1 MIQPM
6 SPPLRVVAV
15 EDDAR
20 YRTSLETLLDN
31 SPGFVLAA
39 SFGDAE
45 HALAWFAAAE
55 RAAFDV
61 VIMDIELPRM
71 SGIDATAR
79 LRTRFPDAAVAM
91 LTVFE
96 EPGTI
101 LAAICAGASG
111 YLLKR
116 TSAREVLVQ
125 LRSIANGG
133 APMTAGVARTVL
145 ELLRRSNA
153 DVQRTPGRLDLTE
166 REQEVLRC
174 LVRGL
179 SYKQAGDELAIS
191 LDTVRTY
198 IRALYK
204 KLQVH
209 SVAAAV
215 TRAIREGLV

>member
-1 MIQPM
+1 MKR
-6 SPPLRVVAV
+6 LRVVVV

-20 YRTSLETLLDN
+20 YRASLETLLGN
-31 SPGFVLAA
+31 SPGFALAA
-39 SFGDAE
+39 SFGNGE
-45 HALAWFAAAE
+45 RALAWFEAADE
-55 RAAFDV
+55 PAFDV
-61 VIMDIELPRM
+61 VIMDVELPRM
-71 SGIDATAR
+71 SGIEATAR
-79 LRTRFPDAAVAM
+79 LRARFPDAAVAM

-96 EPGTI
+96 EPTTI

-116 TSAREVLVQ
+116 TTARDLLAQ
-125 LRSIANGG
+125 LQSIAGGG

-145 ELLRRSNA
+145 ELLRRGNA
-153 DVQRTPGRLDLTE
+153 ATHGAPGRLDLTE

-179 SYKQAGDELAIS
+179 SYKQTADELAIS
-191 LDTVRTY
+191 LDTVRTH

>member
-1 MIQPM
+1 MTQPR
-6 SPPLRVVAV
+6 LRVVVV

-20 YRTSLETLLDN
+20 YRASLETLLGT
-31 SPGFVLAA
+31 SPGFALAA

-45 HALAWFAAAE
+45 RALAWFEASAVT
-55 RAAFDV
+55 AFDV
-61 VIMDIELPRM
+61 VIMDVELPRM
-71 SGIDATAR
+71 SGIDATTR
-79 LRTRFPDAAVAM
+79 LRARFPGVAVVM

-96 EPGTI
+96 EPTTI

-116 TSAREVLVQ
+116 TSARELLAQ
-125 LRSIANGG
+125 LQAIASGG
-133 APMTAGVARTVL
+133 APMTASVARTVL
-145 ELLRRSNA
+145 ELVRRGNSA
-153 DVQRTPGRLDLTE
+153 THGAPGRLDLTE
-166 REQEVLRC
+166 REQQVLRC

-179 SYKQAGDELAIS
+179 SYKQAAEELAIS
-191 LDTVRTY
+191 LDTVRTH

-215 TRAIREGLV
+215 TRAIREGLI

>member
-1 MIQPM
+1 
-6 SPPLRVVAV
+6 
-15 EDDAR
+15 
-20 YRTSLETLLDN
+20 
-31 SPGFVLAA
+31 
-39 SFGDAE
+39 
-45 HALAWFAAAE
+45 
-55 RAAFDV
+55 
-61 VIMDIELPRM
+61 M

-79 LRTRFPDAAVAM
+79 LRDRFPAAAVAM

-96 EPGTI
+96 EPATI
-101 LAAICAGASG
+101 LAAICAGAGG

-116 TSAREVLVQ
+116 TSAHALLVE
-125 LRSIANGG
+125 LRSIASGG

-145 ELLRRSNA
+145 ELLRRGG
-153 DVQRTPGRLDLTE
+153 RTAGPAGRLDLTE
-166 REQEVLRC
+166 REQEVLRG

-179 SYKQAGDELAIS
+179 SYKLVAGELAIS
-191 LDTVRTY
+191 VDTVRSH

>member
-1 MIQPM
+1 MT
-6 SPPLRVVAV
+6 PPRLRVVVV

-20 YRTSLETLLDN
+20 YRTSLEALLGN
-31 SPGFVLAA
+31 SLGFSLVA
-39 SFGDAE
+39 SFSDAE
-45 HALAWFAAAE
+45 RALAWFQVAAATE
-55 RAAFDV
+55 FDV
-61 VIMDIELPRM
+61 VIMDIDLPRM

-79 LRTRFPDAAVAM
+79 LLARFPDAAVVM

-96 EPGTI
+96 EPSAI

-116 TSAREVLVQ
+116 TSARVLLAQ
-125 LRSIANGG
+125 LQSIAGGG

-145 ELLRRSNA
+145 QLLRRSTSTT
-153 DVQRTPGRLDLTE
+153 RGTSGRLDLTE
-166 REQEVLRC
+166 REQDVLRC

-179 SYKQAGDELAIS
+179 SYQQTADELLIR
-191 LDTVRTY
+191 LDTVRTH